1 MSGKLHGEG
10 PPVDV
15 NSATFGEALR
25 AARIRAGLT
34 QSELADRAGV
44 SARAVRYCEK
54 GRVPR
59 PRRESLRRLADAVGL
74 VADGQWSAGERGSDM
89 LHIGVLGRLELRR
102 GPAPVEMGPLKQRCL
117 LALLAL
123 QPNRVVHREEIIDML
138 WGARPP
144 DSCHNLVHTYVSR
157 LRKVAGVSRPGTG
170 LITSA
175 RGGYRLTVDSDQ
187 LDLMRFDD
195 LSTRAADL
203 RRRAP
208 ETALDLYQEAL
219 GLWRGSAVADLPDA
233 VRHHP
238 AATAV
243 TGRRL
248 AAALAHAD
256 TALDLGRHEPV
267 VAQLRPL
274 VHTEPLHE
282 GLHARLMLGLAGS
295 GQQAAALRL
304 FADIRT
310 RLAEDLGIEP
320 GAEIGSAYLRIIRSD
335 VLVGSP
341 RQGPGQSERSHP
353 APAQLPA
360 DTGGFTGRDEHIER
374 LDAVLARRDNDGET
388 AVTIAAIAGTAG
400 VGKTAL
406 AVHWAHRVRDRFPDG
421 QLYVNLR
428 GYASDSPV
436 RPLEAL
442 TRFLHALGLPSERVP
457 VDEEEAVGLYR
468 TLLADRRALI
478 LLDNASGAEQVRP
491 LLPGSPSC
499 LVLVTSRDR
508 LAGLTATEG
517 ASRITLDVLDP
528 TDARRLLAGMIG
540 DDRPDA
546 EPDAVADLAEA
557 CAYLPLALRIVAANL
572 ASLQH
577 TTITDYTDELRKRGR
592 LAELVVDGDEQGA
605 VRAAFDLSYE
615 MLEPA
620 ARQLFRLLGLHN
632 GPDFTAEA
640 AAALTA
646 GGVGTTR
653 RLLGQLAGA
662 HLVTEHAAGRYQFHD
677 LLREYAADR
686 AHEEDGGER
695 LNAATGRLLDYYL
708 HTTDA
713 AARMLYPHV
722 PRMPLPSGGYPVA
735 QPATRSAAIEWL
747 DAELPNLLAAAR
759 GVRPGLLRYTWLIAD
774 ALRGYFVARG
784 HGSEGVVVCQA
795 ALAAAEREGDERAKA
810 SVNDILG
817 LIHYNLS
824 DYPKAI
830 DYHCTALALNRRTGN
845 SAGEASS
852 LHNLG
857 RVHSQ
862 LGKPATASL
871 YYEQSL
877 TINRRIGNQY
887 GEATDLTY
895 IGVSWLSRGRPDR
908 AITHHTQALA
918 SIRNQEQGALEA
930 VAFNGLGRAHWA
942 LGQLD
947 EAARQHHDSLL
958 IYRRIGHR
966 LGETNSLVSLA
977 ETNCDAGRYQ
987 EASVQAH
994 RCILLGRQLGE
1005 RRNEVGGQEVLAT
1018 VYLRRGHPEAA
1029 IRYFTEALQVAR
1041 RIGFGYG
1048 ETSLLIGLS
1057 AALRVRG
1064 RLSEAVAQCRAALA
1078 VMHDSGMRLLEGRAV
1093 TELAHGYLELGN
1105 LGQAAAHAQRALKVV
1120 RERRQR
1126 LVEAR
1131 ALRVLGLVYR
1141 AGRDVA
1147 AARSHW
1153 LAAMEIFTEIGTP
1166 EADEVRTLLQA
1177 LEGAEPPAG
1186 SGH

>member
-1 MSGKLHGEG
+1 M
-10 PPVDV
+10 DA

-25 AARIRAGLT
+25 AGRIRAGLT
-34 QSELADRAGV
+34 QAELAGRAGV
-44 SARAVRYCEK
+44 SVRAVRYIEQ
-54 GRVPR
+54 GRVTR
-59 PRRESLRRLADAVGL
+59 PRRESLRRLAEAVGL
-74 VADGQWSAGERGSDM
+74 VLDGQWPAGDRGAD
-89 LHIGVLGRLELRR
+89 LLCIGVLGRLELRR
-102 GPAPVEMGPLKQRCL
+102 GTQPVEMGPLKQRCL

-138 WGARPP
+138 WGAHPP

-157 LRKVAGVSRPGTG
+157 LRKVAGLSRPGTG

-175 RGGYRLTVDSDQ
+175 RGGYRLAVETDQ
-187 LDLMRFDD
+187 LDLLRFDE
-195 LSTRAADL
+195 LTARAAEARQHFAD
-203 RRRAP
+203 P
-208 ETALDLYQEAL
+208 EATLALYEEAL
-219 GLWRGSAVADLPDA
+219 GLWRGPAVADLPEE

-267 VAQLRPL
+267 VEQLRPL

-320 GAEIGSAYLRIIRSD
+320 GPEIGAAYLRIIRSD
-335 VLVGSP
+335 VPAVAARP
-341 RQGPGQSERSHP
+341 GPGHAQRAHP
-353 APAQLPA
+353 TPAQLPA
-360 DTGGFTGRDEHIER
+360 DTGGFTGRDEHIDR
-374 LDAVLARRDNDGET
+374 LDEVLRRRESEGGN
-388 AVTIAAIAGTAG
+388 AVTITAITGTAG

-468 TLLADRRALI
+468 THLADRRALI
-478 LLDNASGAEQVRP
+478 LLDNASGADQVRP
-491 LLPGSPSC
+491 LLPGTPGC

-517 ASRITLDVLDP
+517 AHRITLDVLEP
-528 TDARRLLAGMIG
+528 EDAQQLLARMIG
-540 DDRPDA
+540 DARPDA
-546 EPDAVADLAEA
+546 EPGAVADLAEA

-572 ASLQH
+572 ASLPH

-592 LAELVVDGDEQGA
+592 LAELVVEGDEQGA

-615 MLEPA
+615 MLDPE
-620 ARQLFRLLGLHN
+620 ARQLFRVLGVHS
-632 GPDFTAEA
+632 GPDFTADA
-640 AAALTA
+640 ATALTA
-646 GGVGTTR
+646 GGVVATR

-686 AHEEDGGER
+686 AHDEDGAER
-695 LNAATGRLLDYYL
+695 INAAIGRLLDHYL

-713 AARMLYPHV
+713 AGRLLYPHV
-722 PRMPLPSGGYPVA
+722 LRMPLPSPGHLINP
-735 QPATRSAAIEWL
+735 PATGADAIEWL
-747 DAELPNLLAAAR
+747 DGELANLIAAAR
-759 GVRPGLLRYTWLIAD
+759 GAKPALQRYSWLIAD

-795 ALAAAEREGDERAKA
+795 ALAAAERAGDDRAKA

-830 DYHCTALALNRRTGN
+830 DYHCTALTLNRRTGN
-845 SAGEASS
+845 AAGEASS

-877 TINRRIGNQY
+877 TINRRIGNRY

-895 IGVSWLSRGRPDR
+895 IGASWLSRGRPDR
-908 AITHHTQALA
+908 ALTHHTQALA
-918 SIRNQEQGALEA
+918 NIEARDKGTLEA
-930 VAFNGLGRAHWA
+930 TAYSGIGTAHWA
-942 LGQLD
+942 LGQLGD
-947 EAARQHHDSLL
+947 AARYHHDSLL
-958 IYRRIGHR
+958 IFRRIGHR
-966 LGETNSLVSLA
+966 LGEASVLVCLA

-994 RCILLGRQLGE
+994 RCVLLGRQLGE
-1005 RRNEVGGQEVLAT
+1005 RRPEVGGLEVLAT
-1018 VYLRRGHPEAA
+1018 VYLRRGHHEAA
-1029 IRYFTEALQVAR
+1029 VRYYMEALQVAR

-1048 ETSLLIGLS
+1048 ETSVLIGLS

-1064 RLSEAVAQCRAALA
+1064 RISEAVAQCRAAIA

-1093 TELAHGYLELGN
+1093 TELAHCYLALGN
-1105 LGQAAAHAQRALKVV
+1105 LGQAAAHADRAVKVV

-1126 LVEAR
+1126 LIEAR
-1131 ALRVLGLVYR
+1131 ALRVRGLIAEA
-1141 AGRDVA
+1141 AGDLTGARSTWVA
-1147 AARSHW
+1147 A
-1153 LAAMEIFTEIGTP
+1153 MDIFSDIGTP
-1166 EADEVRTLLQA
+1166 EADEVRELL
-1177 LEGAEPPAG
+1177 
-1186 SGH
+1186 SGPRP